1 MVSSAASKVTHRHE
15 DEAEI
20 DQFDDEYYDE
30 VEAEGHTIAMSPI
43 DVEQFNEEETFS
55 ASEEGIS
62 SQVSLQ
68 ETTVSPAL
76 FDEDAV
82 YAEENVDTTEA
93 EIDYETAPVSP
104 IMGMEGMGTAST
116 SVAQESN
123 DASQSDRHVIVLPDV
138 VAPVGGSIES
148 AKQRAPMAVDDER
161 LCRSLRC
168 FLTCY
173 RASAQIN
180 LSVRQRRKRANNV
193 RSSKPLVW
201 NCLISTR
208 AISSALRCH
217 RSTR

>member
-82 YAEENVDTTEA
+82 YAEENVDTAEA

-148 AKQRAPMAVDDER
+148 AKQRAPMAVDDEKTMPAPA
-161 LCRSLRC
+161 
-168 FLTCY
+168 FAFPTCY

-217 RSTR
+217 RST